1 MRLKNT
7 GVKQPRDVGRMGR
20 FGLVGVVGLVIVGA
34 IEKQADVQ
42 GARAGG
48 GTAKPALG
56 I

>member
-1 MRLKNT
+1 MRLKNA
-7 GVKQPRDVGRMGR
+7 GVKQPRDVRRMGR
-20 FGLVGVVGLVIVGA
+20 LGLVGIVRLVVVGA